1 MKNIILTAVAWLAG
15 TMVSGALAAALD
27 LPLPVLPQN
36 ASQAQGFAL
45 FVLASLLL
53 AAGTAQAAGFLRGGF
68 KTRWLALGAL
78 LFICVGVNTAVEVV
92 VFSSTIQPVQGVTLA
107 LMSLLPSVLAAA
119 ILARRPRRLGTDP
132 LTMPAFGG
140 LGWSWRLIAAWLA
153 FPVLYFIFG
162 SIIAPFVMDA
172 YTQGIAGLRIPSF
185 AETLTTQLARS
196 PIFLA
201 VILPCVLLWSG
212 SRRSVGIRLGL
223 ALAIMIGAYGLVQ
236 ATFFPMHLRII
247 HTLEIAADELGYA
260 FVLAWLFRPAESKV
274 AAPLALSVQATSL

>member
-1 MKNIILTAVAWLAG
+1 MKNIILVAVAWLAG

-92 VFSSTIQPVQGVTLA
+92 VFSSTIRPAQGATLA
-107 LMSLLPSVLAAA
+107 FMSLLPSVLAAA
-119 ILARRPRRLGTDP
+119 VLARRPQAPGADP

-140 LGWSWRLIAAWLA
+140 LSWSWRLIAAWLA

-172 YTQGIAGLRIPSF
+172 YTQGTAGLRIPSF

-201 VILPCVLLWSG
+201 AILPCVLLWNG
-212 SRRSVGIRLGL
+212 SRRSLGIRLGF

-260 FVLAWLFRPAESKV
+260 FVLAWLFRPAEFKV